1 MAPSLL
7 SYTFSPIPATI
18 CPLLCP
24 CNLYPCSFTPVLPS
38 LFSHILHVCPFPQ
51 PYSPNPPPLTLILV
65 APSLHPYSCM
75 PFLPSLQPLCHFS
88 VHAVSIPAPPPL
100 FFHSCSPIPASYPYP
115 SVPAPKLSLLPLS
128 FSSVQASPSLLL
140 HSCFPLCSP
149 ILAPHPC
156 SLSMLRV
163 VKSSQLPAKI
173 AAYLV
178 SIDRLLCLAFLYRL
192 FFLSKISLDWPLALT
207 TQLST
212 SKLSGNPACSHRCSS
227 SSASPSLLL
236 CPFISIPAP

>member
-38 LFSHILHVCPFPQ
+38 LFSHTLHVCPFPQ
-51 PYSPNPPPLTLILV
+51 PHSASPPHLFPISV

-75 PFLPSLQPLCHFS
+75 PFLPSLQPLCRFS

-100 FFHSCSPIPASYPYP
+100 FFHSCSPVPASYPSP
-115 SVPAPKLSLLPLS
+115 PVPAPKLSLLPLS
-128 FSSVQASPSLLL
+128 FSSVRASLSLLL

-149 ILAPHPC
+149 ILAPHPY

-178 SIDRLLCLAFLYRL
+178 SIGRLLCLAFLYGWH
-192 FFLSKISLDWPLALT
+192 FLIKHPWTGQLLWQLSRPLQNILT
-207 TQLST
+207 TLLEGKSRAEIE
-212 SKLSGNPACSHRCSS
+212 KP
-227 SSASPSLLL
+227 LLL
-236 CPFISIPAP
+236 CYPPSTMD